1 MINEFVTII
10 GLILVNIVIIK
21 FFIKISNKF
30 KIYDKP
36 DFSRKIH
43 TSNIPLIG
51 GMIFL
56 LNILI
61 YLPYY
66 FLIMENNLIFNGTR
80 ETFAFYFGS
89 IAIFF
94 IGLYDDRFSLKP
106 NTKLI
111 LVFLISLITVSLS
124 NTFKINELNFL
135 FLEKTIFL
143 ENFGTIFTIFCILV
157 FLNAFNMIDGI
168 NGLGVSYFVI
178 CIIYLFIL
186 NQNVIFYL
194 FLIIP
199 ALVFLYNNLKGK
211 IFLGDNGSL
220 LLAFILSCL
229 FIKFYNEK
237 SIYADQIVLL
247 MIVPG
252 IDMLRVAIT
261 RILKKKHPFE
271 PDRSH
276 IHHLLIKNYNPTIS
290 YLGIIFI
297 VGLSAFLS
305 IIIKNEYINIIQI
318 LIIIISYFIYFIS
331 KKSN

>member
-106 NTKLI
+106 NKKL
-111 LVFLISLITVSLS
+111 
-124 NTFKINELNFL
+124 
-135 FLEKTIFL
+135 
-143 ENFGTIFTIFCILV
+143 
-157 FLNAFNMIDGI
+157 
-168 NGLGVSYFVI
+168 
-178 CIIYLFIL
+178 
-186 NQNVIFYL
+186 
-194 FLIIP
+194 
-199 ALVFLYNNLKGK
+199 
-211 IFLGDNGSL
+211 
-220 LLAFILSCL
+220 
-229 FIKFYNEK
+229 
-237 SIYADQIVLL
+237 
-247 MIVPG
+247 
-252 IDMLRVAIT
+252 
-261 RILKKKHPFE
+261 
-271 PDRSH
+271 
-276 IHHLLIKNYNPTIS
+276 
-290 YLGIIFI
+290 
-297 VGLSAFLS
+297 
-305 IIIKNEYINIIQI
+305 
-318 LIIIISYFIYFIS
+318 
-331 KKSN
+331 